1 MQGFFAVVLV
11 LGGLIFFHELGHF
24 LVARLLGIGVRTFSL
39 GFGPKMF
46 SFTRGRTRYQVSV
59 VPLGGYVHLAG
70 ENPDEEPSSDFP
82 ESADFSRRPAWQR
95 MLVVSAGPLFNF
107 LLAWLIYWGLLWG
120 YGKMELLP
128 GVGEVMKEGPAAT
141 AGLEPGDM
149 VTAVDD
155 KAVSYWRE
163 MAEAIQESEGKT
175 LTVTVQRAGQVLA
188 LKVTPEL
195 RVHKNLFGEE
205 VKTPMIGVTS
215 SGEYVILPLGGGSAM
230 VDGVVQTWDVI
241 SLTFRGIVKLVQGA
255 IPRSSVGGPIWIA
268 QMVTEQARVGLA
280 NLLTLA
286 AIISV
291 NLGLI
296 NLLPIPVLDG
306 GHILFFGLETIF
318 RRPVPRRW
326 QAITTR
332 MGIAFLVA
340 LMALATFNDLQRIF
354 WSSPS

>member
-1 MQGFFAVVLV
+1 MQGFIAVVLV

-39 GFGPKMF
+39 GFGPKIF
-46 SFTRGRTRYQVSV
+46 SFVKGRTRYQVSI

-70 ENPDEEPSSDFP
+70 ENPEEGPSPDFP
-82 ESADFSRRPAWQR
+82 ESADFSRRPAWHR

-107 LLAWLIYWGLLWG
+107 VLAWLIYWGLLWG

-128 GVGEVMKEGPAAT
+128 GVGEVLENGPAAQ
-141 AGLEPGDM
+141 AGIEPGDL
-149 VTAVDD
+149 VTAVDE
-155 KAVSYWRE
+155 KPVSYWRE
-163 MAEAIQESEGKT
+163 MAEAIQESQGQT
-175 LTVTVQRAGQVLA
+175 LTFTVQRGSQTLA
-188 LKVTPEL
+188 LKITPET

-205 VKTPMIGVTS
+205 IKTPMIGVTS
-215 SGEYVILPLGGGSAM
+215 SGGYVILPLGGGSAM

-241 SLTFRGIVKLVQGA
+241 SLTFKGIVKIVQGA
-255 IPRSSVGGPIWIA
+255 IPRTAVGGPIWIA
-268 QMVTEQARVGLA
+268 QMVTEQAREGLA

-318 RRPVPRRW
+318 RRPVPNR
-326 QAITTR
+326 
-332 MGIAFLVA
+332 
-340 LMALATFNDLQRIF
+340 
-354 WSSPS
+354 